1 MATFFRSAAMGML
14 LLSGAAHAQDRTI
27 LMGSVVRPDGSIA
40 PNMAVVISSGKID
53 RVVAADQAGATPK
66 DTVVRFDGYPGA
78 VISPGLIDLRSA
90 AGAFGNMTER
100 MRPVDPN
107 LTALEG
113 VNRGDPFFERA
124 LRAGITSV
132 MVTPSETNIV
142 GGEAATIRTLA
153 MDSGGAEVLRPDG
166 PMTFTLGTSVLN
178 PNSGPTSR
186 AGALELL
193 RDALAD
199 AKRGKGSD
207 RLAKVVGKKT
217 DALVVCEAAE
227 DVDAA
232 ARTFGEYG
240 VKPNLVLGDDALEA
254 ADDLAGSGIAVVVG
268 PLTFNASQK
277 ALFGPAKLA
286 KGGLEVAFAG
296 RTPYVEP
303 AGLRVTAALAV
314 RYGMEAASAR
324 LGMTKNAATVAG
336 VADRVGTLEPGKD
349 ADIAVFSGDPLRL
362 DAKVLEVYVKGVRAY
377 ARPTGEQEETW
388 TEAVDNQSGEK
399 NHDTGN

>member
-1 MATFFRSAAMGML
+1 MRMATLFRGAAAVGML
-14 LLSGAAHAQDRTI
+14 LAGVANAQDRTI
-27 LMGSVVRPDGSIA
+27 LVGNVLQPDGTIA
-40 PNMAVVISSGKID
+40 PNMAVVVAGGKVE

-66 DTVVRFDGYPGA
+66 DTVVKFERYPGA

-90 AGAFGNMTER
+90 AGAFGNTTER
-100 MRPVDPN
+100 LRPVDPN
-107 LTALEG
+107 LTAIDG
-113 VNRGDPFFERA
+113 VNTGDPFFGRA

-132 MVTPSETNIV
+132 MITPSENNIV
-142 GGEAATIRTLA
+142 GGEAATIRT
-153 MDSGGAEVLRPDG
+153 SGAEVLRSDG

-186 AGALELL
+186 AGALDLL
-193 RDALAD
+193 RGALAD
-199 AKRGKGSD
+199 AKQGKGSD
-207 RLAKVVGKKT
+207 RLAKVVGKQL

-254 ADDLAGSGIAVVVG
+254 ADDLAGSGICVVVG
-268 PLTFNASQK
+268 PLTFSASQK

-286 KGGLEVAFAG
+286 KGGLDVAFAG

-303 AGLRVTAALAV
+303 AGLRLTAALAV
-314 RYGMEAASAR
+314 RYGMDAAAGR
-324 LGMTKNAATVAG
+324 LGMTKNAAKVAG
-336 VADRVGTLEPGKD
+336 VADRVGTLESGKD
-349 ADIAVFSGDPLRL
+349 ADISVFSGDPLRL
-362 DAKVLEVYVKGVRAY
+362 DSKVVEVYVKGVRAY

-388 TEAVDNQSGEK
+388 NEDSNNPSGGSS
-399 NHDTGN
+399 HDTGN